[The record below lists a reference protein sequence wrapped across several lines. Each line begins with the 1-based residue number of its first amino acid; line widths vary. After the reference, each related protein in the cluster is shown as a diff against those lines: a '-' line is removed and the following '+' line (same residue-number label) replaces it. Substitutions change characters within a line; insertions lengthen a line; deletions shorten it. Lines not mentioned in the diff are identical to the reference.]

1 MDIVMVM
8 IMIMI
13 MIMMMMMMIIIII
26 IIIRW
31 TLHPNPILNL
41 SVSQPMSNYRLV
53 LAYFYIILVS
63 EHGFDLVQA

>member
-1 MDIVMVM
+1 MVM
-8 IMIMI
+8 IMFMI
-13 MIMMMMMMIIIII
+13 MIMMMMMIIIIIII